1 VTTTLPALDSEAPQF
16 EAEDQDGR
24 QVNLRDLKG
33 KWVVL
38 YFYPKDDTPGCT
50 KEACNLRD
58 NYSEIQKRG
67 AVVLGVSGDTA
78 ASHRKFI
85 DKYELPFQLLVDDEN
100 NSIARAY
107 GAYGTKN
114 LYGKTYDGVLR
125 STFVIAPDGRIAH
138 VWPKVKPD
146 DHGEEVVAWLDEHA
160 KE

>member
-1 VTTTLPALDSEAPQF
+1 MTTTLPALDSEAPQF